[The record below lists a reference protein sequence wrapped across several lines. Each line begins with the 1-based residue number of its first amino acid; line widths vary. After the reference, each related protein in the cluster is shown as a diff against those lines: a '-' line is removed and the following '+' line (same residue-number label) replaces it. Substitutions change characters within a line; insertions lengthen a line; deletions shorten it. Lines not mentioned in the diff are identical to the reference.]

1 MLNWRLK
8 ANNSLNGKFIFI
20 LYWLYVKKRLNVKV
34 NHLIN
39 INKIK
44 VLLKQ
49 SRIPKIANVQ
59 YLYDL
64 TDLKMITFFI
74 LISLHNIK
82 SVCTVCYI
90 YWFIHFKMLENHWAC
105 FLTQFEI
112 CRRTR
117 NWIGLNR
124 IEDKD
129 KTFLKVLNKAIILKY
144 PLKTNRTNQS
154 SEEYLEPSWTSTIE
168 LFLARKLH
176 RIYLIGFWIRL
187 WRWYSRVKFYSLDMQ
202 ALNNIHTSL

>member
-117 NWIGLNR
+117 NRELAWIA
-124 IEDKD
+124 
-129 KTFLKVLNKAIILKY
+129 LKIRKKNFSQRAKQNNNSQISTKNK
-144 PLKTNRTNQS
+144 
-154 SEEYLEPSWTSTIE
+154 
-168 LFLARKLH
+168 
-176 RIYLIGFWIRL
+176 
-187 WRWYSRVKFYSLDMQ
+187 
-202 ALNNIHTSL
+202 